1 MKGFWK
7 KAVSIFCAAIMVIGL
22 AAGFQTASA
31 AAKFQDAKLGPL
43 HVKGTKLCDK
53 KVVLYRQNVILIFA
67 VIVRIIQSVRN
78 YGERWWQNEVIEL

>member
-53 KVVLYRQNVILIFA
+53 KGHTVQLRGISTRRRTL
-67 VIVRIIQSVRN
+67 
-78 YGERWWQNEVIEL
+78 